1 MASVSFVIDAKGGAA
16 MAVEEVR
23 LSLRRQLEDAFGV
36 EEASILMDRPPG
48 GWNDLVTNQT
58 LDLKIDALRS
68 DLRSEMAA
76 LRSELRGEMAELR
89 GGMVELGGELRGEMV
104 ELRGEVR
111 GEIAEMSASVDRRL
125 RAQTWITTT
134 TMLTA
139 VGLVAALS
147 RF

>member
-1 MASVSFVIDAKGGAA
+1 

-23 LSLRRQLEDAFGV
+23 WRLRRQLEDMFGA

-68 DLRSEMAA
+68 DLRSEMTA
-76 LRSELRGEMAELR
+76 LRSELRGEMA
-89 GGMVELGGELRGEMV
+89 ELRGEMV

-111 GEIAEMSASVDRRL
+111 GEIAAMSASVDRRL

-134 TMLTA
+134 TLLTGI
-139 VGLVAALS
+139 GLATALS
-147 RF
+147 RL